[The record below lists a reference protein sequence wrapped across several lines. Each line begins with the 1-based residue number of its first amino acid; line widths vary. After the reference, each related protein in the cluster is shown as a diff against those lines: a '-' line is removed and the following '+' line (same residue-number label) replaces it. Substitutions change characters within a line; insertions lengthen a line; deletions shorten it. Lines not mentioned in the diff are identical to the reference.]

1 LLSHARTLRPAPRHH
16 QVTAL
21 PFGYYSSEPKVRAW
35 LEVMRARGEA
45 FYSRQGQCY
54 LLAGALLVRD
64 SDGARDL
71 TDELLRVLTAL

>member
-1 LLSHARTLRPAPRHH
+1 VPPALLAI

-45 FYSRQGQCY
+45 FYSVRGQCY
-54 LLAGALLVRD
+54 LLAGALFVRD
-64 SDGARDL
+64 GDGAQDL